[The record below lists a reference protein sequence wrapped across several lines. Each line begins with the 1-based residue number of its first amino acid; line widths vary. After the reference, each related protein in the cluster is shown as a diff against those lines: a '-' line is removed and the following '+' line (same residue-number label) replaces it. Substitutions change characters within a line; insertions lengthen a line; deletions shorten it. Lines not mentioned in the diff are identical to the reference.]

1 MIGEI
6 ERILDRALILRHG
19 KIVLD
24 EDADT
29 LRQKQ
34 GEIAGT
40 DFRGDTAMKKL
51 TETFTCP
58 DRKASA
64 SGLADS
70 ADRL

>member
-34 GEIAGT
+34 GKSLEQI
-40 DFRGDTAMKKL
+40 FV
-51 TETFTCP
+51 ET
-58 DRKASA
+58 
-64 SGLADS
+64 L
-70 ADRL
+70 L